1 MTAHLKAA
9 AEHIKNFRK
18 SDDGLAKLSYLA
30 GSTAERLAEV
40 DADLAAIPD
49 HARELRMLDLD
60 EQTEVITK
68 SEAAKTRARLLA
80 EQAAHAKRREAL
92 EAERTR
98 CRALLADIEQ
108 RRVEQEA
115 GKPAALAAARDA
127 LVGHVEAL
135 MDKAGAELLSALD
148 ALRQPY
154 RMLHALD
161 AVHWRLDHRNIG
173 FSPTA
178 DKVAGFKVPVMA
190 SHLENGPDVF
200 SGLSEEN
207 AFSALTESLHGEL
220 AKQFPEILKVSP

>member
-80 EQAAHAKRREAL
+80 EQAAHAKRWKPS
-92 EAERTR
+92 
-98 CRALLADIEQ
+98 
-108 RRVEQEA
+108 
-115 GKPAALAAARDA
+115 GPAAGPCWRTSS
-127 LVGHVEAL
+127 
-135 MDKAGAELLSALD
+135 SAVLN
-148 ALRQPY
+148 RKPGNSPP
-154 RMLHALD
+154 
-161 AVHWRLDHRNIG
+161 WRPPGMRWWAMWK
-173 FSPTA
+173 P
-178 DKVAGFKVPVMA
+178 
-190 SHLENGPDVF
+190 
-200 SGLSEEN
+200 
-207 AFSALTESLHGEL
+207 
-220 AKQFPEILKVSP
+220 